1 VAAHRAHL
9 DERLLRVRHGRQG
22 GAREREVAAAAAAK
36 GEAEERRGRRWNV
49 EDLIVRRCCG

>member
-36 GEAEERRGRRWNV
+36 GEA
-49 EDLIVRRCCG
+49 